1 MQGTGSRLRGH
12 GEPVLSDMLEVKEA
26 ERLVRGAASLT
37 RLGTSVLQ
45 TLAQSSTFMPRPN
58 DCGKLTGGV
67 ELGNRVVC
75 KQNDRSVYMMQLKMS
90 IGGLS
95 TESTRGFATKLGAF
109 SDKEAPNI

>member
-1 MQGTGSRLRGH
+1 
-12 GEPVLSDMLEVKEA
+12 
-26 ERLVRGAASLT
+26 
-37 RLGTSVLQ
+37 
-45 TLAQSSTFMPRPN
+45 MPRPN

-75 KQNDRSVYMMQLKMS
+75 KQNDRSVYMMQLMMS

-109 SDKEAPNI
+109 SAKEAPNIARRKVSTSVQTLVHSLGL